1 MSRLAAC
8 LTGSL
13 LLLLAAGSM
22 AWSEPAAPAG
32 AANSA
37 PAAPAPVAA
46 DATGD
51 PAAPAAGAVKPAPKP
66 ASPAVQTAQAPA
78 AGDQPAT
85 PPATPAPA
93 TPPAAPAPAAPAP
106 APAPKLDISGFVDTY
121 FEYNFNRPPK
131 FINNAAGMKVPI
143 PGGIENNLRNF
154 DFKHDE
160 FALNAEVIETKDNWN
175 YTRSLLFAWAI
186 PYYHAGLRYHHVINA
201 NSGLALELVNGW
213 NDVEDNNNSLTYGAS
228 YNTNLT
234 KKLPLVVTY
243 YGGPELTNDN
253 HNWRHLVD
261 TVLTFNQSDK
271 MAYTLNADYAHE
283 DRDVGSV
290 KWWGLAGYARRQLT
304 GRTAFVLRG
313 EYFADS
319 NGASTGTAQHVKEV
333 TATYEIKGP
342 AGLLTRAEFR
352 YDWSN
357 KDVFYNSSGGLKGNQ
372 PTLLLGAVYA
382 F

>member
-37 PAAPAPVAA
+37 PAAPARVAA

-51 PAAPAAGAVKPAPKP
+51 PAAPAAGVVKPAPKP

-78 AGDQPAT
+78 AGDQPTT
-85 PPATPAPA
+85 PPAT
-93 TPPAAPAPAAPAP
+93 PAPAAPAP

-160 FALNAEVIETKDNWN
+160 FALN
-175 YTRSLLFAWAI
+175 
-186 PYYHAGLRYHHVINA
+186 
-201 NSGLALELVNGW
+201 LAELVFKHSVGPVGLQINLAAGKAT
-213 NDVEDNNNSLTYGAS
+213 DYVHATEPGGTETYKHI
-228 YNTNLT
+228 L
-234 KKLPLVVTY
+234 
-243 YGGPELTNDN
+243 
-253 HNWRHLVD
+253 
-261 TVLTFNQSDK
+261 Q
-271 MAYTLNADYAHE
+271 
-283 DRDVGSV
+283 
-290 KWWGLAGYARRQLT
+290 
-304 GRTAFVLRG
+304 
-313 EYFADS
+313 
-319 NGASTGTAQHVKEV
+319 
-333 TATYEIKGP
+333 
-342 AGLLTRAEFR
+342 
-352 YDWSN
+352 
-357 KDVFYNSSGGLKGNQ
+357 
-372 PTLLLGAVYA
+372 
-382 F
+382 